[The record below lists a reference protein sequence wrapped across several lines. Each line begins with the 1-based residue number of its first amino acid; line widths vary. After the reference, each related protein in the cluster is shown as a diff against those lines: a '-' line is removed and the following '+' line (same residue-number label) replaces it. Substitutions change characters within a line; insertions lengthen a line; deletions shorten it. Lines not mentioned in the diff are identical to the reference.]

1 MTLWLWITL
10 AAAAMQTVRFMLQKQ
25 LKGIGLSTGGATFS
39 RFVFA
44 APIAAVAAAVL
55 LATGPEAL
63 PALSGRFWLF
73 AVAGG
78 AAQVAATFL
87 TVALFSLRN
96 FAVGIAFTKTE
107 TVQVAVF
114 SALILSEQVGA
125 WGWLAILIGFAGV
138 LLLSRH
144 PAGGDIITR
153 ASLYGVLAGGLFGI
167 SAIGYRGA
175 TLELMPLD
183 FLSRAVVTLAIVTTM
198 QTVGTALY
206 LMLREPGELRRVAGA
221 WRRTVWVGV
230 TGVLGSAGWF
240 TAFSLQNAAYVRAV
254 GQVEIVFMVVVSV
267 LVFHEKLTPREAM
280 GIAMVIASVVLI
292 VLGAAR

>member
-44 APIAAVAAAVL
+44 APIAAVAAATL
-55 LATGPEAL
+55 LALGPAAL
-63 PALSGRFWLF
+63 PDLSGRFWLF
-73 AVAGG
+73 AVVGG

-96 FAVGIAFTKTE
+96 FAVGVAFTKTE

-114 SALILSEQVGA
+114 SALILSEQVGL
-125 WGWLAILIGFAGV
+125 WGWIAIFIGFAGV

-183 FLSRAVVTLAIVTTM
+183 FLSRAVVTLAFVTTM

-206 LMLREPGELRRVAGA
+206 LMLRESGELRRVAGA

-254 GQVEIVFMVVVSV
+254 GQVEIVFMLGVSV

>member
-44 APIAAVAAAVL
+44 APIAAVAAATL
-55 LATGPEAL
+55 LALGPAAL
-63 PALSGRFWLF
+63 PDLSGRFWLF
-73 AVAGG
+73 AAVGG

-96 FAVGIAFTKTE
+96 FAVGVAFTKTE

-114 SALILSEQVGA
+114 SALILSEQVGL
-125 WGWLAILIGFAGV
+125 WGWIAIFIGFAGV

-183 FLSRAVVTLAIVTTM
+183 FLSRAVVTLAFVTTM
-198 QTVGTALY
+198 QTVVTALY

-254 GQVEIVFMVVVSV
+254 GQVEIVFMLGVSV

>member
-183 FLSRAVVTLAIVTTM
+183 FLSRAVVTLAFVTTM

>member
-44 APIAAVAAAVL
+44 APIAAVAAATL
-55 LATGPEAL
+55 LALGPAAL
-63 PALSGRFWLF
+63 PNLSGRFWLF
-73 AVAGG
+73 AVVGG

-96 FAVGIAFTKTE
+96 FAVGVAFTKTE

-114 SALILSEQVGA
+114 SALILSEQVGL
-125 WGWLAILIGFAGV
+125 WGWIAIFIGFAGV

-183 FLSRAVVTLAIVTTM
+183 FLSRAVVTLAFVTTM

-254 GQVEIVFMVVVSV
+254 GQVEIVFMLGVSV

>member
-44 APIAAVAAAVL
+44 APIAAVAAATL
-55 LATGPEAL
+55 LALGPAAL
-63 PALSGRFWLF
+63 PNLSGRFWLF
-73 AVAGG
+73 AVVGG

-96 FAVGIAFTKTE
+96 FAVGVAFTKTE

-114 SALILSEQVGA
+114 SALILSEQVGL
-125 WGWLAILIGFAGV
+125 WGWIAIFIGFAGV

-183 FLSRAVVTLAIVTTM
+183 FLSRAVVTLAFVTAM

-254 GQVEIVFMVVVSV
+254 GQVEIVFMLGVSV

>member
-44 APIAAVAAAVL
+44 APIAAVAAATL
-55 LATGPEAL
+55 LALGPAAL
-63 PALSGRFWLF
+63 PDLSGRFWLF
-73 AVAGG
+73 AAVGG

-96 FAVGIAFTKTE
+96 FAVGVAFTKTE

-114 SALILSEQVGA
+114 SALILSEQVGL
-125 WGWLAILIGFAGV
+125 WGWIAIFIGFAGV

-183 FLSRAVVTLAIVTTM
+183 FLSRAVVTLAFVTTM

-254 GQVEIVFMVVVSV
+254 GQVEIVFMLGVSV